1 MNNDF
6 EGIERERLPTLYE
19 VLIQRTSS
27 PVDLWTF
34 YTYLSQF
41 PYAVNYLDFWI
52 DLMAHTRLC
61 KDYINIVRRSL
72 SDIDNEYENANAN
85 GNENENESAQSV
97 TTSVLM
103 NRLME
108 SDKPENNPYGN
119 TNGNKVSRWLE
130 EWGKN
135 EGLNISDNN
144 LPRLMDAFI
153 QSRDHSGQ
161 NGPPYISSKQLL
173 SNAMHLVRT
182 YIESDKT
189 SERYLTNIPDS
200 LRQELIDSVIC
211 NQGYDP
217 EIFHEIKDITY
228 QFLEI
233 DCFPKFLSQVAL
245 HNLHDEISD
254 WRFHKGGCSRDG
266 PLNEDNHSRH
276 HHHHQNKQK
285 KYPRGEYTG
294 SKSPFSNFTKL
305 SRIAVGFIWLWIG
318 FWIGYTLIFLNY
330 SRAIRVTTV
339 VPFLFGVYYIIS
351 GLYQVDIIY
360 SCFGITQRIM
370 YNNKSDDRNDYIP
383 EINGKEDERVPWIF
397 YFLGGRN
404 RLIPIKHPFIKQLL
418 IRRGCWCA
426 LIVFIWTTCFTVIF
440 SCVPGKRL

>member
-1 MNNDF
+1 MNEEF
-6 EGIERERLPTLYE
+6 KEIERERLPTLYE

-41 PYAVNYLDFWI
+41 PYAINYLDFWI

-61 KDYINIVRRSL
+61 RDYVNIARNSLAGINS
-72 SDIDNEYENANAN
+72 EH
-85 GNENENESAQSV
+85 ESTQSV

-108 SDKPENNPYGN
+108 NDESENPSGG
-119 TNGNKVSRWLE
+119 TNGNKMSRWLE
-130 EWGKN
+130 EWGRN

-153 QSRDHSGQ
+153 QSRDVAGQ
-161 NGPPYISSKQLL
+161 NGGTPYISSKQLL

-189 SERYLTNIPDS
+189 SERYLANIPNS
-200 LRQELIDSVIC
+200 LRQELIVAVIQ

-217 EIFHEIKDITY
+217 EIFHELKDITY

-254 WRFHKGGCSRDG
+254 WRFQKINSKDD
-266 PLNEDNHSRH
+266 ESE
-276 HHHHQNKQK
+276 NKR
-285 KYPRGEYTG
+285 YPRGYTG

-305 SRIAVGFIWLWIG
+305 SRITLGFIWLWIG

-339 VPFLFGVYYIIS
+339 VPFLVGVYYIIS

-360 SCFGITQRIM
+360 SWFGVTQRIM
-370 YNNKSDDRNDYIP
+370 YNDNQNDFVAEMSRDD
-383 EINGKEDERVPWIF
+383 KERVPWIF
-397 YFLGGRN
+397 CLIGGRN
-404 RLIPIKHPFIKQLL
+404 RLIPVKHPFIKQLL
-418 IRRGCWCA
+418 ARRGWWCA
-426 LIVFIWTTCFTVIF
+426 LIVVAWTACFTIVF